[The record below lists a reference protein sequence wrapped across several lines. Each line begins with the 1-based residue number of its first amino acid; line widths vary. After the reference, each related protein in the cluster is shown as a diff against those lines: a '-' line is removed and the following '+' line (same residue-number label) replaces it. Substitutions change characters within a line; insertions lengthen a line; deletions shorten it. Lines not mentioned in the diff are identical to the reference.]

1 VACSFGG
8 CRWVR
13 SSAAK
18 VEEERRAPN
27 ALPVERSSGSVLSG
41 DVEGSEWRGLSRQGA
56 DMDGESGGGG
66 GEVWIESRC
75 VGPN

>member
-1 VACSFGG
+1 MACSFGG

-41 DVEGSEWRGLSRQGA
+41 DVEGSEWR